1 MSTLEQFP
9 EQLTGSLTHPPLV
22 SVMVASASAGA
33 VGGMATGLGVAL
45 YRGITL
51 ARRPGSPERSEL
63 VTDGLTEVGAGALIG
78 AVAATAAAFTG
89 AGLAALLGRSILS
102 VALPGVLGALAAAAI
117 REPAVRASNRMA
129 KGVVPPGRRLSA
141 VPVQK

>member
-1 MSTLEQFP
+1 
-9 EQLTGSLTHPPLV
+9 
-22 SVMVASASAGA
+22 
-33 VGGMATGLGVAL
+33 
-45 YRGITL
+45 
-51 ARRPGSPERSEL
+51 